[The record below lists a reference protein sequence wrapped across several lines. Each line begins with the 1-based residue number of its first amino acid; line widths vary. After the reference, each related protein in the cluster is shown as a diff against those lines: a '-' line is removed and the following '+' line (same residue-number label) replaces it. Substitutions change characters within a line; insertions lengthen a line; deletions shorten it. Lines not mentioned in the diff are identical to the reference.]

1 MKGMPQKSVRL
12 RASSPP
18 TMVGSDKEVSESYVH
33 IMFYFFTL
41 AALLF
46 ERLFGGPT
54 VGVYDSLLTTKKEV
68 S

>member
-1 MKGMPQKSVRL
+1 
-12 RASSPP
+12 
-18 TMVGSDKEVSESYVH
+18 MVGSDKEVSESYVH